1 MPYHKDKQQAF
12 QDAEKG
18 YSQAVSANQLIQTQA
33 ADYGRRVKELKK
45 EAEEALQQIDNAL
58 EVSSETQRQQLEQ
71 YRSELQGFISQYN
84 S

>member
-18 YSQAVSANQLIQTQA
+18 YSQAVEAHQLIQSDA
-33 ADYGRRVKELKK
+33 ADYGTRVKELRK

-58 EVSSETQRQQLEQ
+58 EVSSEHQRQQLEQ
-71 YRSELQGFISQYN
+71 YRDELKGYINQYPN
-84 S
+84 